1 MHGSKSAILAIF
13 QTGPVWPGTVS
24 AALKNLSQ
32 DFKNY
37 FYIGCRSRKI
47 TWITRKSLKLFHAI
61 TFTLRLQRSN
71 YFSCFD
77 YYFGGSHQCL
87 QNLYLLIEKDTL
99 KSFFFESLKNFTL
112 IVGTNLIEALIVSHY
127 FSGNVLLWPQLDLQ
141 TSLLNLTFMNR
152 DATVNPRTPESKM
165 KSLDFFP
172 IFLTI

>member
-1 MHGSKSAILAIF
+1 MTI
-13 QTGPVWPGTVS
+13 VWIWTFAVYKPEPGWPCTVS

-99 KSFFFESLKNFTL
+99 KSFFFWVPQEFHTDCRDKFNRSINSFTL
-112 IVGTNLIEALIVSHY
+112 LFRQCFALASVRSTN
-127 FSGNVLLWPQLDLQ
+127 
-141 TSLLNLTFMNR
+141 
-152 DATVNPRTPESKM
+152 
-165 KSLDFFP
+165 
-172 IFLTI
+172 IFIKFNFHE